1 MFEDSTFESNSRIQ
15 TRSRAWMLATC
26 AFNGSILL
34 AMVLVPLIYP
44 SGLPRM
50 VKSFLMETPV
60 VEQPRPKPIEV
71 AMVTNAPSE
80 IQDGHIVMPTHFP
93 RTAFIPVAPEMARPL
108 NVANVDLG
116 DNSDNS
122 VFNSQTH
129 HTDVRQAVSAPIR
142 VSGMVEEG
150 LLVHRTIPVY
160 PPIAIASHIEG
171 TVVLQATI
179 SRTGF
184 ITNLQV
190 ISGPMMLQ
198 QAALNAVQQ
207 WRYRPYL
214 LTGEPVEVETKVNV
228 IFNLN

>member
-1 MFEDSTFESNSRIQ
+1 
-15 TRSRAWMLATC
+15 
-26 AFNGSILL
+26 
-34 AMVLVPLIYP
+34 
-44 SGLPRM
+44 M

-93 RTAFIPVAPEMARPL
+93 RTPFIPVAPELARPL